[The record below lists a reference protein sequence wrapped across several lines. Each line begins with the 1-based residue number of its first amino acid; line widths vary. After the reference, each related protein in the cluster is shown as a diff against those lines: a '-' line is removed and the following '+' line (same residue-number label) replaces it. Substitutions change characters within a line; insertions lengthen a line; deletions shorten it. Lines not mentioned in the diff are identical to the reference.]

1 MKAYFAEAIGTFAL
15 TFIGVGAI
23 SNQPIGGDLLA
34 VALAHGLTI
43 AVMVS
48 ATMSISGGHL
58 NPAVTFGA
66 WLGKKISGPE
76 ALRYGLAQLL
86 GSLLAAYAASLIF
99 GYTAV
104 LKGTPSLQNNV
115 TWLQGVSLEA
125 ILTFFLVFVVYG
137 TGISPLAPKVGG
149 LAIGLT
155 ITLDILAGGPLTGGA
170 MNPARV
176 FGPALATRSL
186 LSWNAIPEHLV
197 YWVGPLAGG
206 GVAGRLCGR
215 WLPLPGAAVPAGQR
229 PS

>member
-1 MKAYFAEAIGTFAL
+1 M
-15 TFIGVGAI
+15 
-23 SNQPIGGDLLA
+23 

-66 WLGKKISGPE
+66 WLGKKISSPE
-76 ALRYGLAQLL
+76 ALKYVLAQLL
-86 GSLLAAYAASLIF
+86 GSLFAGFAAGLVF
-99 GYTAV
+99 GGDAD
-104 LKGTPSLQNNV
+104 LKGTPPLQNNV
-115 TWLQGVSLEA
+115 TWFQGFALEA
-125 ILTFFLVFVVYG
+125 VLTFFLVFVVYG

-149 LAIGLT
+149 LAIGFT

-176 FGPALATRSL
+176 FGPALATKSL

-197 YWVGPLAGG
+197 YWLGPLAGG
-206 GVAGRLCGR
+206 GAAGLLCGR
-215 WLPLPGAAVPAGQR
+215 WLHLPGAAVPARQR
-229 PS
+229 QS